1 MGSALVAMVR
11 VDGPQREDK
20 PVYFSSR
27 SDVSV

>member
-11 VDGPQREDK
+11 VDGLQREDK
-20 PVYFSSR
+20 PDYFSCR